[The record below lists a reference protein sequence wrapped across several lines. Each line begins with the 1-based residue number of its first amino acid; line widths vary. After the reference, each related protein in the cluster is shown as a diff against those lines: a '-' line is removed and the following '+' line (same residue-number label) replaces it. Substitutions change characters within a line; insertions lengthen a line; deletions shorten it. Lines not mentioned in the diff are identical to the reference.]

1 MTSIDELLDDIL
13 AADPSLAPERESLRL
28 IVTKM
33 VAARDA
39 ITVDE
44 NFLFTLKQKLL
55 HMPEQKTSRVP
66 QVLGY
71 LFSAAAGGALVFMLG
86 VPFLYNSIMNG
97 NPLSDFGMK
106 RLVGNIS
113 IESMKP
119 GAFGSLSGGDAMGAA
134 DMMSDAPS
142 LLSSIAPEI
151 SARPQSGGG
160 MGMGMT
166 VANSAD
172 EEAKMMADYAV
183 TDDAMMIA
191 PYPGED
197 WWTPT
202 YYRYTYD
209 GDLALDD
216 ESGLVYRRGSLPG
229 DANGLTTANFGP
241 VDLGAFPGLE
251 VTYFGASQGDDGDGY
266 NVNVDFA
273 SGSVSINQNYN
284 YWTRSYEE
292 GRGLSSVPSEEEII
306 AMAND
311 FLNEYNVDLSSY
323 GDPIVNEQA
332 YIALAEAVRIA
343 DPYAGSWMTVTYPLV
358 VDGKPVLN
366 SEGSGYGIDVSIN
379 LMLGEVSGVNI
390 NIPTDLASSS
400 YDLTTDEA
408 VVNRMLER
416 GGLYGY
422 LPSDEEILNTGAK
435 VIDITVGSPTEVL
448 VPHWTYDNNVSQ
460 MLLVPA
466 LSFPILNVPDDA
478 YVYSNAIV
486 IPLAEEIINSY
497 QEPRY
502 DIMPVEPAVLY
513 NEIPEARGE

>member
-13 AADPSLAPERESLRL
+13 AADPSLAAERESLRP
-28 IVTKM
+28 IVAKM
-33 VAARDA
+33 VTARDGVT
-39 ITVDE
+39 IDE

-55 HMPEQKTSRVP
+55 HMPEQKTSRAP

-86 VPFLYNSIMNG
+86 VPFLYDSVMG
-97 NPLSDFGMK
+97 GKPLGDFGMK

-119 GAFGSLSGGDAMGAA
+119 GAFGSLGGSNAAGTAEMMTDGA
-134 DMMSDAPS
+134 S
-142 LLSSIAPEI
+142 LLSSVAPSTI

-160 MGMGMT
+160 VSMDMSY
-166 VANSAD
+166 SAD
-172 EEAKMMADYAV
+172 EEKMAANNAV
-183 TDDAMMIA
+183 NGAVVDSMMIA
-191 PYPGED
+191 PYPGD
-197 WWTPT
+197 GSWTPT
-202 YYRYTYD
+202 YYRYNYE
-209 GDLALDD
+209 GDLELN

-229 DANGLTTANFGP
+229 DANGLTSANFGP

-251 VTYFGASQGDDGDGY
+251 VTYFGASQGQDGEGY
-266 NVNVDFA
+266 NVSVDFA

-284 YWTRSYEE
+284 YWTRSYEQGGLNAVPAE
-292 GRGLSSVPSEEEII
+292 GEII

-311 FLNEYNVDLSSY
+311 FLNEYNIDLSSY
-323 GDPIVNEQA
+323 GAPIVNEQA
-332 YIALAEAVRIA
+332 YMALAEAVRIA
-343 DPYAGSWMTVTYPLV
+343 DPYAGSWMNVTYPLV
-358 VDGKPVLN
+358 VDGMEVRN

-390 NIPTDLASSS
+390 NLPTDLASSS
-400 YDLTTDEA
+400 YSLTTDAA
-408 VVNRMLER
+408 VVDRLLER

-422 LPSDEEILNTGAK
+422 LPTDEEILNTGAQ
-435 VIDITVGSPTEVL
+435 VIDITVGSPTDVL
-448 VPHWTYDNNVSQ
+448 VPHWTYENNVSQ

-466 LSFPILNVPDDA
+466 LSFPIINIPEDA
-478 YVYSNAIV
+478 YIYGSAIV
-486 IPLAEEIINSY
+486 IPLAEDIINSY

-513 NEIPEARGE
+513 TEGEAREE